1 MPLLHKSVRCLPSG
15 DRDNHEY
22 KREMDH
28 LACVPYRRTYPPG
41 ERCSMKRK
49 YAIWLV
55 ITYYSRLGHDARVI
69 LALHRR
75 QPQTLE
81 SLTNE
86 LKTDSKGLK
95 NDILPYLTARKIVKE
110 LQKNDI
116 TLYAL
121 ADYDEAESKVQ
132 SAIKDFMLL
141 YHRRP
146 TVEEIGAKTGL
157 ASEEV
162 TKLVYKLA
170 PKLKWG
176 TPTEE
181 EQKTSMLKA
190 TRCLELAAW
199 INQGCETLNFIMKS
213 WTRNEYVQAKKIL
226 EKFPDYVPE
235 ITVSKVEKH
244 IPGQVPLDYEGYAY
258 TITWPEHRIFQNFTL
273 PDIPAVNLDRYDFTK
288 FDLIAFLEQQKMRKQ
303 ANEGR

>member
-1 MPLLHKSVRCLPSG
+1 
-15 DRDNHEY
+15 
-22 KREMDH
+22 
-28 LACVPYRRTYPPG
+28 
-41 ERCSMKRK
+41 MKRK

-55 ITYYSRLGHDARVI
+55 IIHYSRLGHDARVI

-121 ADYDEAESKVQ
+121 ADYDEDEIKVQ

-146 TVEEIGAKTGL
+146 TVEEIVAKTGL
-157 ASEEV
+157 APEEV
-162 TKLVYKLA
+162 TKLIYKLA

-181 EQKTSMLKA
+181 EQKTSILKA

-199 INQGCETLNFIMKS
+199 INQGCEELNFIMKS
-213 WTRNEYVQAKKIL
+213 WTRKEFTQAKKIL

-235 ITVSKVEKH
+235 ITVSKIETH
-244 IPGQVPLDYEGYAY
+244 IAGQGEGYTY
-258 TITWPEHRIFQNFTL
+258 TITWPEHRIFQNFIL
-273 PDIPAVNLDRYDFTK
+273 PDIPAVNLEKYDFTK
-288 FDLIAFLEQQKMRKQ
+288 FDLIAFLEQKKMQKL